1 MSPIPKQALGRLR
14 VDQLLAFVGAH
25 PILVGVFLLLLILF
39 IRNELSR
46 GGRTVN
52 AQELVNMVNR
62 DGAVVVDV
70 RDSTEFRSG
79 HVVGAVN
86 IPHGSIAERLSEL
99 QRYRDKPVVVMC
111 KMGQHSSSAG
121 VHLRKAGFTNV
132 TKLRGGISEW
142 RGQNLPLVKG

>member
-1 MSPIPKQALGRLR
+1 M
-14 VDQLLAFVGAH
+14 DQFFTFIGAH
-25 PILVGVFLLLLILF
+25 PWLVGAFLLLLIF
-39 IRNELSR
+39 FFRNEMSR

-70 RDSTEFRSG
+70 RDSTDFRSG
-79 HVVGAVN
+79 HVDGAVN

-111 KMGQHSSSAG
+111 KMGQHSGTVG

-132 TKLRGGISEW
+132 TKLRGGVSEW